1 MTIISSAQ
9 VQQIMT
15 QINSGSF
22 GGSSG
27 GGSGFNIGDLL
38 ADPSLYEGMGSDN
51 KDTQRRAVGQYIMQ
65 MISKMGNGICSMFG
79 GGIKESAEEAV
90 DQSSKVINDGEEK
103 SKEIVNNA
111 ETTIEAAL
119 ATAQGNLEN
128 IDAALADLEE
138 LEGEHSELQEKLEAK
153 KREIENAMT
162 IINDPDKTETEKKGA
177 IAKIDMAQEEIGE
190 LLKGV
195 ADLKPKI
202 DEGNEDVETN
212 QGNVEAITEDID
224 ETQEK
229 TQGDLAFVQNNT
241 RTLIVANQTFETT
254 GEVMTTVG
262 QEIEVAAE
270 TAGAAEVVS
279 PVAGAVADQM
289 KDMARDMQDGG
300 DVLTTG
306 GGENIT
312 LANTTLTGINTG
324 IGTIDSYTSTVGSYN
339 SDLSNFTGSFYQE
352 SEDLL
357 ASCDN
362 WTPVEEAKDE
372 LEEQVEEYQTNPD
385 EEFEF
390 DAEKLKI
397 EVA

>member
-1 MTIISSAQ
+1 MTRISSAQ
-9 VQQIMT
+9 MQQIMT

-27 GGSGFNIGDLL
+27 GGSGFNIGDFL
-38 ADPSLYEGMGSDN
+38 ANPSLYEGMGSDN
-51 KDTQRRAVGQYIMQ
+51 KDEQRRAVGQYIMQ

-79 GGIKESAEEAV
+79 GGIKESADEAV

-128 IDAALADLEE
+128 IDRALADLEK
-138 LEGEHSELQEKLEAK
+138 LEGEHTKLQTQLEDK
-153 KREIENAMT
+153 RREIENAMT
-162 IINDPDKTETEKKGA
+162 IINDPKRTETEKKGA
-177 IAKIDMAQEEIGE
+177 IAEIDMAQEEIGG
-190 LLKGV
+190 LLQGV

-202 DEGNEDVETN
+202 DEENEIVVEN
-212 QGNVEAITEDID
+212 QDDVEAITENID
-224 ETQEK
+224 ETQEEA
-229 TQGDLAFVQNNT
+229 QGDLAFVQNNT
-241 RTLIVANQTFETT
+241 MTSIVANQTFETT

-262 QEIEVAAE
+262 QEMEIAAE
-270 TAGAAEVVS
+270 TAEVAEVVS
-279 PVAGAVADQM
+279 PVAGAAADKM

-312 LANTTLTGINTG
+312 LANTTLTGIDTG

-339 SDLSNFTGSFYQE
+339 SDLSDFTGSFYQE